1 MSLNGNTMG
10 TAISTAALAAV
21 DKAAL
26 ADAIRG
32 ALPSSIATAIA
43 DAAEFDSIWEAI
55 GDEVLKH
62 VFSTAVMQALAGAIV
77 PHITSNAAVSV
88 PDIAAGSATAT
99 GTIS

>member
-32 ALPSSIATAIA
+32 ALPSDVVTIT
-43 DAAEFDSIWEAI
+43 DAAQFDSIWEAI

-77 PHITSNAAVSV
+77 THITSNAAVSV

>member
-32 ALPSSIATAIA
+32 ALHPGVVTIT
-43 DAAEFDSIWEAI
+43 DAAQFDSIWEAI

-77 PHITSNAAVSV
+77 THITSNAAVSV

>member
-32 ALPSSIATAIA
+32 ALHPTVVTITDA
-43 DAAEFDSIWEAI
+43 DDFDAIWEAI
-55 GDEVLKH
+55 ADEALKH

-77 PHITSNAAVSV
+77 AHITSNAAVSV
-88 PDIAAGSATAT
+88 PSITAGSATAA
-99 GTIS
+99 GTIA